1 MSVAKRDD
9 DLLSTPTTTSSFTLQ
24 MQSMMSFDY
33 DSCIVN
39 DYVVMVI
46 VLLVMVD
53 VTVVKK

>member
-39 DYVVMVI
+39 DSVVMVI

>member
-1 MSVAKRDD
+1 MAKETTIY

-24 MQSMMSFDY
+24 MQSMKSFDY

>member
-24 MQSMMSFDY
+24 MQSMKSFDY